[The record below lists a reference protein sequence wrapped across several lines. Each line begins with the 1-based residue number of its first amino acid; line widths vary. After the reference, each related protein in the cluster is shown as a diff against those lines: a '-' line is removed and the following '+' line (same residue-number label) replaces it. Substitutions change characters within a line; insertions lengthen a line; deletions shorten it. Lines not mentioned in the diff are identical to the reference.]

1 MEAQCL
7 YNFGASPPPG
17 RFVRVFGGKRPYD
30 FAYCHQDGV
39 AIPYTLSEVLVYSP
53 FFFQPQPR
61 TCRSHSCME
70 LGNRRASRC
79 IDVTEGV
86 QADQGRSGTQGGSG
100 GGGDAAAACEG
111 DGARSQVQGGSGAGL
126 IHEWCGQKPHKTFTR
141 EKTQPGIVSTPRA
154 C

>member
-61 TCRSHSCME
+61 TCRSQLH
-70 LGNRRASRC
+70 GTRKQAASRC

-100 GGGDAAAACEG
+100 SGGEAAAACEG
-111 DGARSQVQGGSGAGL
+111 DGARSQVQGGSGARCAL
-126 IHEWCGQKPHKTFTR
+126 LWTEQ
-141 EKTQPGIVSTPRA
+141 RA
-154 C
+154 RGR

>member
-1 MEAQCL
+1 
-7 YNFGASPPPG
+7 
-17 RFVRVFGGKRPYD
+17 
-30 FAYCHQDGV
+30 
-39 AIPYTLSEVLVYSP
+39 
-53 FFFQPQPR
+53 
-61 TCRSHSCME
+61 ME

-100 GGGDAAAACEG
+100 GGGKAAAACEG

-154 C
+154 WSIHMGQCSGTRPLPGAVSPSNRRDQAVARSNSRASLVPASVGDGRHVDYGGDQAQASS